1 MNNNDKKKLIQEKF
15 LNEANMLKFYADLCQ
30 LQEDEHG
37 NPIDYD
43 FSNFSSEDI
52 TTAIIVSAHYT
63 ENDTFNLE
71 VITEGYHRSL
81 TTNDEITDTILTS
94 RSQMLACCEDEE
106 KDRIEKFEYLN
117 KKPFLINI
125 TNNIVDYLLP
135 LDIALYNKCYPMF
148 LELMEN

>member
-63 ENDTFNLE
+63 ENSRE
-71 VITEGYHRSL
+71 QIASGYSFSSL
-81 TTNDEITDTILTS
+81 STAATALS
-94 RSQMLACCEDEE
+94 FL
-106 KDRIEKFEYLN
+106 RI
-117 KKPFLINI
+117 
-125 TNNIVDYLLP
+125 
-135 LDIALYNKCYPMF
+135 
-148 LELMEN
+148 